1 MVEFQCQNQLLSI
14 LLYNFNW
21 VRAGPIF
28 KGVKNEKIFFECVT
42 STSGHEAARGWGGSK
57 SRCDV

>member
-1 MVEFQCQNQLLSI
+1 MVEFQCQNHLLSI
-14 LLYNFNW
+14 LLYNFTR

-28 KGVKNEKIFFECVT
+28 KGVKNEKKNFECVT